1 MKIYIDIKE
10 LKHISELE
18 AILKWLH
25 NIPVKNPTDIE
36 VDSMERFIIVQ
47 PFPKEK
53 KAGEAKK

>member
-1 MKIYIDIKE
+1 MRIYIRIKE

-18 AILKWLH
+18 TILKWVH

-36 VDSMERFIIVQ
+36 VDSMDRFIIVQ

-53 KAGEAKK
+53 KAKEAKK